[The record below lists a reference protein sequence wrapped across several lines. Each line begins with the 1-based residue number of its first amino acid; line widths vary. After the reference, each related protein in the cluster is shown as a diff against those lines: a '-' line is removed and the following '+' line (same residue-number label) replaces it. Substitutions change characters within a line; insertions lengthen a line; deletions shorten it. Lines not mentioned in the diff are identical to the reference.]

1 VQRAPALCG
10 VWGFVLLTVT
20 MKIHRCVIL
29 LLLTFTC
36 SCVRPRWNILVFV
49 SVPKQFSLIT
59 KHFRTAWTKTAAKTC
74 LGKIQRIGLQLTFVG
89 VDHIHQQAKALHL
102 WCQINIYCSYVWS
115 ISMHFSSMVGATN
128 YFLKLFCWCMYWT
141 GFWNFVPSSKN
152 VLNWVLIIW
161 MY

>member
-1 VQRAPALCG
+1 MEIKV
-10 VWGFVLLTVT
+10 FVLLTVT

-36 SCVRPRWNILVFV
+36 SCMRLTWNILVFV
-49 SVPKQFSLIT
+49 SVPKQFSSI
-59 KHFRTAWTKTAAKTC
+59 KKYFRNAWTTAAAKTC
-74 LGKIQRIGLQLTFVG
+74 LGKIQRIGSQLTFVG
-89 VDHIHQQAKALHL
+89 ADHIHQQAKVLHL